1 MCSAVAERAGKIQ
14 AERVGHK
21 AYDSLNGMH
30 KTSLDPLCN
39 SAAPRTLATQ
49 PHRKALPA
57 LLLEPLLGQGHG
69 FRNNPLGFHGK
80 KVIAWGCMR
89 MNVVSLIVDMIVPAW
104 EGLGDHNLQ

>member
-1 MCSAVAERAGKIQ
+1 M
-14 AERVGHK
+14 GHK

-30 KTSLDPLCN
+30 KTSLDPLFN

-49 PHRKALPA
+49 LHRKALPV

-69 FRNNPLGFHGK
+69 FCNSPPGFDRK
-80 KVIAWGCMR
+80 KVIAWGGMR